1 MCDTAVCSL
10 IFLCAGSGRRRWHC
24 TGLGLEQHPRLVV
37 SAWRGVVLVQLEGEV
52 RLCTLVDVELGDEVD
67 LHPAYLART
76 VGHAVHE
83 LAEAPAEVLEAQED
97 GRADE
102 RRRPVSCA
110 APSEDFT
117 LGSACEFSSLR
128 YNLPNFYF
136 YNGHAGG

>member
-1 MCDTAVCSL
+1 
-10 IFLCAGSGRRRWHC
+10 
-24 TGLGLEQHPRLVV
+24 
-37 SAWRGVVLVQLEGEV
+37 VQLEGEV

-117 LGSACEFSSLR
+117 LAWQR
-128 YNLPNFYF
+128 V
-136 YNGHAGG
+136 

>member
-102 RRRPVSCA
+102 VGGAVSFRRSFP
-110 APSEDFT
+110 
-117 LGSACEFSSLR
+117 L
-128 YNLPNFYF
+128 
-136 YNGHAGG
+136 

>member
-37 SAWRGVVLVQLEGEV
+37 GAWRGVVLVQLEGEV

-102 RRRPVSCA
+102 VPSADRRPWRYVRRA
-110 APSEDFT
+110 SE
-117 LGSACEFSSLR
+117 LGSYVCFL
-128 YNLPNFYF
+128 L
-136 YNGHAGG
+136 